1 MMAMTGFNLCFES
14 DEEAEQSCAEK
25 LFMFLYNAKAHHR
38 AAELSHIFNAEFPFE
53 KIMETCRDV
62 LRDSE
67 QEYADVVSNNV
78 VTVDGECHVHILDFA
93 IGTIE
98 KRKVNRC
105 LEKMPSTVSRSQENR
120 PLHSKRCRLIPFY
133 YGFLC
138 FLNLHIDDSEP
149 ETAQLPSTAAPLE
162 DKEVDVEISLDP
174 TQERALVLS

>member
-1 MMAMTGFNLCFES
+1 MMAMTGFNLHFES
-14 DEEAEQSCAEK
+14 DEEAKQSCAEK

-67 QEYADVVSNNV
+67 QEYADVVSNNAI
-78 VTVDGECHVHILDFA
+78 TVDGERHIHISDFA
-93 IGTIE
+93 VGTVE

-105 LEKMPSTVSRSQENR
+105 LEKMPSTVSRSQENC

-138 FLNLHIDDSEP
+138 FLNLHIDDSELK
-149 ETAQLPSTAAPLE
+149 TAQLPTRNYQARL
-162 DKEVDVEISLDP
+162 L
-174 TQERALVLS
+174 L